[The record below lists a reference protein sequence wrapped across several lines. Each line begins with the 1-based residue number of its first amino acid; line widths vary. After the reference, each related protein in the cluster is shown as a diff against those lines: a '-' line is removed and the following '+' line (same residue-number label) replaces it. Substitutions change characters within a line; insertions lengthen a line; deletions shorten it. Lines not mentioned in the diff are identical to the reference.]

1 MAERPFPL
9 PEIPAEVPLIFP
21 EIPPEQPLLL
31 EVVVLEEHEIELA
44 DLEPEHDLLKS
55 IDRSAHD

>member
-1 MAERPFPL
+1 L